1 MIVSDVATRV
11 RREFGDE
18 SSVQITDDDIIRWIN
33 DAQEQIAINN
43 EGLMETTSQTDVVAG
58 QAVYATPS
66 DMSVLRSLSYQG
78 FHLKSMTFNEFNEY
92 MTGFN
97 APGTL
102 NPYGQGIPI
111 CYMIW
116 QDQITIFPTPS
127 ESVTGGLYIYY
138 IKHPVAVIA
147 LGSSLSVPLEYHNS
161 VVSYCLK
168 QAYELDEDMYKS
180 ALKGQEFEQT
190 TQKLNDRN
198 KWAAQEYYP
207 GVTTLPDDANFGSS
221 FGGWWGGYY

>member
-1 MIVSDVATRV
+1 MNVTDVVTRV

-18 SSVQITDDDIIRWIN
+18 ASVQITDDDIIRWIN
-33 DAQEQIAINN
+33 DAQQQITTNN

-58 QAVYATPS
+58 QSAYPAPT
-66 DMSVLRSLSYQG
+66 DMSVLRSLAYQG

-92 MTGFN
+92 MTGYN

-111 CYMIW
+111 CFMVW

-127 ESVTGGLYIYY
+127 ESATGGLYIYY
-138 IKHPVAVIA
+138 IKYPTPVATLADNLAI
-147 LGSSLSVPLEYHNS
+147 PLEYHNS
-161 VVSYCLK
+161 VVNYCLH

-180 ALKGQEFEQT
+180 ALKQQQFEQT

-198 KWAAQEYYP
+198 KWTAQEYYP
-207 GVTTLPDDANFGSS
+207 SVTTLPEDANFGSGVY
-221 FGGWWGGYY
+221 GGQGY